1 MYVCRWIFKPWL
13 ACIASGR
20 KKPCTSIAW
29 SPLVHIHTPTYIHTY
44 LTEAL
49 NIKHIHTYIHTYI
62 RVCGAE
68 NCAEGPEETLSRLH
82 GQQRKQRE
90 GELPGSVCMYV
101 CIVTSQTICMYVC
114 MYVCRGLKWM
124 PSKPPPHPHRRS
136 LSTPMETKPPRK
148 STPVRKPDLP
158 FIHTYI
164 HTFIHTYIHT
174 YIHRLDAILGCKQT
188 RESK

>member
-1 MYVCRWIFKPWL
+1 MYVCICINICIYVCRWIFKPWL

-44 LTEAL
+44 LF
-49 NIKHIHTYIHTYI
+49 NIKHIHTYIHTSGS
-62 RVCGAE
+62 VE
-68 NCAEGPEETLSRLH
+68 
-82 GQQRKQRE
+82 QRIVQRAQKK
-90 GELPGSVCMYV
+90 LFLDSMVNRGSSAKVSYLVVYVCMYV
-101 CIVTSQTICMYVC
+101 CIVTTQTVC

-124 PSKPPPHPHRRS
+124 PSKPPRHPHRRS
-136 LSTPMETKPPRK
+136 LSIPMETKPPRK

-164 HTFIHTYIHT
+164 HTYCTYIHTYIHT
-174 YIHRLDAILGCKQT
+174 YTGLM
-188 RESK
+188 